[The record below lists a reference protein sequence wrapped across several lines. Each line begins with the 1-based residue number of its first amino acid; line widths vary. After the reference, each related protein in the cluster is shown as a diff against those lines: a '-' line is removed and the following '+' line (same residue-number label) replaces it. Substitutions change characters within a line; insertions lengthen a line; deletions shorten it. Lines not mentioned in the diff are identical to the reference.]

1 MSKLHF
7 LTFVSAVLL
16 LAACGQNANKKDRTV
31 KGNNPLLEPSSLPYG
46 APDFKAIGNE
56 HFAPAFAQGMEEH
69 LNEIDAI
76 VNNSEAPTFE
86 NTLVALEKSGSTL
99 NRVRGVFDLLSGA
112 NTNPDIQKTEEE
124 IAPKLA
130 AHRDAIFLNDKL
142 FQRVKTLHNQR
153 AELGL
158 DPESNKLVEFYYQK
172 FEMAGANLADTDK
185 AVMKKL
191 NEEAASLE
199 AQFNNRLL
207 AATKAGALIL
217 DDKAKLAGLSDTEIQ
232 IAAQAAEASNQK
244 GKYLIPLQNTTQ
256 HPALQSLLDRDVR
269 KQLFE
274 HSIYRTSQN
283 DSNDTRQLIV
293 RLSEIRAQQ
302 AHLLGFNNFAEWK
315 LQDQMAKTPAN
326 AIALLDKLVPAAKAK
341 ALEEAAELQK
351 QIDKEKGGFKLEAWD
366 WALYSEKVRKEK
378 YDLDESQ
385 IKPYFELYNVLENGV
400 FFAAHELYGINFKE
414 RHDIPVY
421 HEDVRVFELFEADST
436 AIGLFY
442 CDFFKRDNKAGGAWM
457 SNIVEQSKLLGHKPV
472 IYNVC
477 NYTKP
482 AAGQPALISYDDVT
496 TLFHEF
502 GHALHGFFANQQYP
516 SLSGTNVSRDFVELP
531 SQINEHWALYPKV
544 FNNYAVHYET
554 KQPMPKELVEKIR
567 NAKTFNE
574 GFAFTEILAASGLD
588 LQWHTIGTDM
598 KIADADQFEA
608 GALKRLGLDMSQ
620 IPPRYRSPY
629 FKHIWSNGY
638 AAGYYAYTWA
648 SVLDNDAF
656 AWFEENGGLSRANG
670 QRFRDMV
677 LSRGN
682 SDDLH
687 KLYVDFRGKEPD
699 IKPLLKN
706 RGLLK

>member
-1 MSKLHF
+1 MNKFHF
-7 LTFVSAVLL
+7 LTFVFAVLL
-16 LAACGQNANKKDRTV
+16 LTACAPNTKKESTV
-31 KGNNPLLEPSSLPYG
+31 DANNPLLKPSTLPYG
-46 APDFKAIGNE
+46 APDFNAISNE
-56 HFAPAFAQGMEEH
+56 HFAPAIAQGMKEH
-69 LNEIDAI
+69 LDEIGAI
-76 VNNSEAPTFE
+76 ADNPEAPTFE
-86 NTLVALEKSGSTL
+86 NTLVALEKSGVAL
-99 NRVRGVFDLLSGA
+99 NRVYGVFNLLAGA
-112 NTNPDIQKTEEE
+112 NTNPEIQKLEEE
-124 IAPKLA
+124 VAPKLA

-142 FQRVKTLHNQR
+142 FQRVKTLYGQR

-158 DPESNKLVEFYYQK
+158 DAESNKLVEYYYQK
-172 FEMAGANLADTDK
+172 FEMAGANLAEADK

-207 AATKAGALIL
+207 AATKAGALVV
-217 DDKAKLAGLSDTEIQ
+217 DDKAKLAGLSDAEIQ
-232 IAAQAAEASNQK
+232 SASQAAEANKQT
-244 GKYLIPLQNTTQ
+244 GKYQVPLLNTTQ
-256 HPALQSLLDRDVR
+256 HPALQSLTDRDTR
-269 KQLFE
+269 KVLFE
-274 HSIYRTSQN
+274 KSIYRTSQN
-283 DSNDTRQLIV
+283 DSNDTRELIV
-293 RLSEIRAQQ
+293 RLAEIRVQQ
-302 AHLLGFNNFAEWK
+302 ANLMGFKNYAEWK

-326 AIALLDKLVPAAKAK
+326 ATALLDKLAPAAKAK
-341 ALEEAAELQK
+341 AIEEAVDLQK
-351 QIDKEKGGFKLEAWD
+351 QIDKEMGGFKLEAWD
-366 WALYSEKVRKEK
+366 WALYAEKVRKAK

-385 IKPYFELYNVLENGV
+385 IKPYFDLYNVLENGV
-400 FFAAHELYGINFKE
+400 FFAANELYGISFKE

-421 HEDVRVFELFEADST
+421 HPDVRVFELFEEDGT

-457 SNIVEQSKLLGHKPV
+457 GNVVEQSKLMGNKPV

-477 NYTKP
+477 NYSKP
-482 AAGQPALISYDDVT
+482 VEGQPALISYDDVT

-502 GHALHGFFANQQYP
+502 GHALHGFFADQQYP

-544 FNNYAVHYET
+544 FNNYAVHYQT

-567 NAKTFNE
+567 KAKTFNE
-574 GFAFTEILAASGLD
+574 GFAFTEILAAAGLD
-588 LQWHTIGTDM
+588 LQWHTISAGV
-598 KIADADQFEA
+598 KITDADQFEA
-608 GALKRLGLDMSQ
+608 DALKRLGLDLSQ

-638 AAGYYAYTWA
+638 SAGYYAYTWA

-670 QRFRDMV
+670 QRFRDMI

-682 SDDLH
+682 SADLH
-687 KLYVDFRGKEPD
+687 NTYVDFRGKEPD